1 MEIKWHGTA
10 SIEMKNQTGRILF
23 DPFVPLK
30 GSDEPANIEDY
41 DGIDDIFI
49 THGHLDHIV
58 SLPMIFQRN
67 PNIRIYCTQTPYRT
81 LVKKGIP
88 ESHLVLIEFG
98 NEATIHDFKM
108 KAYHGKHAI
117 LPKLS
122 RERLSHM
129 LKSPARGNLPY
140 IIKENSQCREK
151 GETVFYEI
159 ETEGKKISLMG
170 SLNLREDTDYPTGSD
185 LLILPYNGWE
195 DNYTPAVKIIDR
207 LNPQKI
213 LLDHYDDTF
222 PPITEPLD
230 LNPILQKYR
239 GKIEAMQLN
248 RVELV

>member
-10 SIEMKNQTGRILF
+10 SSEMKNQTGRILF

-98 NEATIHDFKM
+98 NEVTIHDFKM
-108 KAYHGKHAI
+108 KA
-117 LPKLS
+117 
-122 RERLSHM
+122 
-129 LKSPARGNLPY
+129 
-140 IIKENSQCREK
+140 
-151 GETVFYEI
+151 
-159 ETEGKKISLMG
+159 
-170 SLNLREDTDYPTGSD
+170 
-185 LLILPYNGWE
+185 
-195 DNYTPAVKIIDR
+195 
-207 LNPQKI
+207 
-213 LLDHYDDTF
+213 
-222 PPITEPLD
+222 
-230 LNPILQKYR
+230 
-239 GKIEAMQLN
+239 
-248 RVELV
+248 

>member
-88 ESHLVLIEFG
+88 
-98 NEATIHDFKM
+98 
-108 KAYHGKHAI
+108 
-117 LPKLS
+117 
-122 RERLSHM
+122 
-129 LKSPARGNLPY
+129 
-140 IIKENSQCREK
+140 
-151 GETVFYEI
+151 
-159 ETEGKKISLMG
+159 
-170 SLNLREDTDYPTGSD
+170 
-185 LLILPYNGWE
+185 
-195 DNYTPAVKIIDR
+195 
-207 LNPQKI
+207 
-213 LLDHYDDTF
+213 
-222 PPITEPLD
+222 
-230 LNPILQKYR
+230 
-239 GKIEAMQLN
+239 
-248 RVELV
+248 